1 MMEDQVDGEIVLN
14 TIFDVVDLNAR
25 KIHCQGAQNWER
37 RMVSKMFDLHGK
49 QHMIQQMSRMYF
61 EMFQDQFPVME
72 QGLLMA
78 KLEEEYYKDPEDR
91 VRDYKRMKARLAQL
105 DAYDTEY
112 AMECFAGNW
121 ARCRQILEEAQP
133 VA

>member
-1 MMEDQVDGEIVLN
+1 MMEEKVDGEIVLN
-14 TIFDVVDLNAR
+14 TICDVMDLAAHQ
-25 KIHCQGAQNWER
+25 IHRQGNQNWER
-37 RMVSKMFDLHGK
+37 RLVSKMFDVHGK
-49 QHMIQQMSRMYF
+49 LHVIQQGAREYTVMF
-61 EMFQDQFPVME
+61 EQQFPVME

-78 KLEEEYYKDPEDR
+78 KLEEEYYKEPEDR

-112 AMECFAGNW
+112 AMASFQGDW
-121 ARCRQILEEAQP
+121 ARCRQILVEAQP